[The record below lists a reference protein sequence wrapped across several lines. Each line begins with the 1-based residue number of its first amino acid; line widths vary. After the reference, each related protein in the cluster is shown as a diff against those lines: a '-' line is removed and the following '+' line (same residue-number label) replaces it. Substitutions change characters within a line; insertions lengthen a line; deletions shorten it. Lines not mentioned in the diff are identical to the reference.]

1 MHAFDAELWRH
12 DGEAAW
18 YFVTVPG
25 DVSDAVEVATA
36 GRRRGFGSVRVRAT
50 VGSTTWA
57 TSLFPDTRRRAFLLP
72 LKKAVREGPYGV
84 SVVLHTVVAPLVML
98 ATAGA
103 AARLSRR
110 HAPARDDVRGG

>member
-72 LKKAVREGPYGV
+72 VKKAVRVRERIDAGDVV
-84 SVVLHTVVAPLVML
+84 SVALQLVD
-98 ATAGA
+98 
-103 AARLSRR
+103 
-110 HAPARDDVRGG
+110 P